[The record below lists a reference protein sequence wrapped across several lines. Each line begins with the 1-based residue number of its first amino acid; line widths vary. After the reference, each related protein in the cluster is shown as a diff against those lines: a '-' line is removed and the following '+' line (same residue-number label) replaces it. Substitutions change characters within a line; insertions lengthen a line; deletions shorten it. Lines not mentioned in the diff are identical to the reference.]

1 MNIIAPIG
9 DNLRDP
15 LDSELAEALQEF
27 RDAFDARG
35 GEIERAKVT
44 NDDEAGRATALAAIL
59 LDIVSDADRKR
70 VAIKEPYLKAS
81 RKIDGTFGGFIE
93 AVKLAKNNIVA
104 MVDRYRHEQRR
115 KADEERVRLEKE
127 ARDKEAAAQAAAANG
142 NALQAARLAK
152 QAEESIER
160 AQVVAAPAAPI
171 RSSYGQTAS
180 GRTEWKHEI
189 VDRKKLPAPI
199 INHPKVVEA
208 INGVIASMLRSG
220 TREIPGVRIYAEQKT
235 VIRR

>member
-93 AVKLAKNNIVA
+93 MVKSTKNNIVA
-104 MVDRYRHEQRR
+104 MVDRYRNEQRR
-115 KADEERVRLEKE
+115 KADEERMRLEKE

-152 QAEESIER
+152 QAEESTAR
-160 AQVVAAPAAPI
+160 AETVMPVPVI

-189 VDRKKLPAPI
+189 VDRRSLPPLI
-199 INHPKVVEA
+199 TNHPKVVEA
-208 INGVIASMLRSG
+208 LNGVIAAMIRSG
-220 TREIPGVRIYAEQKT
+220 ARDIAGVRIYSETKT